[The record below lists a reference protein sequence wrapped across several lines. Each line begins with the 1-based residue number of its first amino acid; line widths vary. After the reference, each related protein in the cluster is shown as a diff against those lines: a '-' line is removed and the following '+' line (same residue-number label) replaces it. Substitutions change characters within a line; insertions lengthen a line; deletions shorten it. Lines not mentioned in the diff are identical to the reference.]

1 MSKLKDNKNA
11 KKVIDKN
18 SKYSCDNEIDYNKSK
33 HTKGVQRSRYIQL
46 DGDLGSD
53 DSDDNYETKAAG
65 FSAKTYQDILGYMN
79 AEEIEKN
86 VE

>member
-65 FSAKTYQDILGYMN
+65 FSAKTYQDIL
-79 AEEIEKN
+79 
-86 VE
+86 V